1 MRQGPETMLD
11 EMPSS
16 VICRGETKSDPASA
30 NATVYVY
37 GHGPN
42 KNPFYEEAQAVN
54 ATEAGALL
62 ILSVPVSR
70 GQKLLLMNDARQDP
84 VEAHVVRTRTMG
96 AQMSEIEIA
105 FETSRPDFWRPLRAT
120 PKGKHGTEKRRF
132 RRIELPRG
140 MTVAWQTAN
149 HRDISRVS
157 SLSLGGLFIESSS
170 PAPAGETL
178 QVQFDIPS
186 GAVRGQAVVRRSI
199 EGKGMGCEFTELPA
213 GSRAG
218 LSALLQK
225 LLGDTRN
232 KEV

>member
-1 MRQGPETMLD
+1 MRQGPETMVLD
-11 EMPSS
+11 EMPGS
-16 VICRGETKSDPASA
+16 VICGGETKSEAA
-30 NATVYVY
+30 ALNATVYVY

-54 ATEAGALL
+54 GTERGALI

-70 GQKLLLMNDARQDP
+70 GQKLLLMNGTQQDP
-84 VEAHVVRTRTMG
+84 VEAQVVRTRTMG
-96 AQMSEIEIA
+96 AQMSEIEVA
-105 FETSRPDFWRPLRAT
+105 FEASQPDFWRRFRPT
-120 PKGKHGTEKRRF
+120 SKGKPGIEKRRF

-140 MTVAWQTAN
+140 MTVAWQAAN

-157 SLSLGGLFIESSS
+157 SLSLGGLFIESSH

-186 GAVRGQAVVRRSI
+186 GAVRGQAVVRRSL

-218 LSALLQK
+218 LTELLQK
-225 LLGDTRN
+225 LLGECP
-232 KEV
+232 K